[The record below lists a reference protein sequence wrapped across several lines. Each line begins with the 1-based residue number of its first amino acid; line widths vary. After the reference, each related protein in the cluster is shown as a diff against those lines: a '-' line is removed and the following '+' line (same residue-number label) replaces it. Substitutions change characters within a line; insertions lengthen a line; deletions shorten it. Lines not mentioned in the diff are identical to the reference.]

1 MTGWRARLAAIRAPA
16 KPAGTVVSPTAGAND
31 AIGTIDN
38 SMKAGSGRAR
48 MGAPTM
54 MPRPN
59 GTTGAI
65 GIGVEAQKLAV
76 KGLPS
81 TPPVLSDAD
90 RYLTGLAV
98 RLDVAVRAGATVTR
112 CPSGARDVSLTDGS
126 PWLMSPS
133 VVARLEAGR
142 LLPAAA
148 PNLPAPGAGEMPAG
162 AWREL
167 PHGAERGVA
176 FSEAR
181 TMPGACPCCAGRRWW
196 READEAPP
204 GRCSTCH
211 PPLPGLALITI
222 DT

>member
-1 MTGWRARLAAIRAPA
+1 MTGWRARLAAIRAPTA
-16 KPAGTVVSPTAGAND
+16 PAGTVVSPAAGAND

-38 SMKAGSGRAR
+38 GMKAGIGRAR
-48 MGAPTM
+48 MGAPTL

-65 GIGVEAQKLAV
+65 GIRVEAQKRAV
-76 KGLPS
+76 EALPS

-90 RYLTGLAV
+90 LYLTGLAV
-98 RLDVAVRAGATVTR
+98 RLDVAVRGGATVTS
-112 CPSGARDVSLTDGS
+112 CPSGALDVTLTDGS
-126 PWLMSPS
+126 PWLLSPS

-142 LLPAAA
+142 LLPATA
-148 PNLPAPGAGEMPAG
+148 PNLPAPGAREVPAA

-196 READEAPP
+196 READEDPP

-211 PPLPGLALITI
+211 PSPPGLARKVMET
-222 DT
+222 